1 MEQSWHHG
9 SDEQHCLGFQGDRF
23 MRKFRVLVNGN
34 AYEVE
39 IEEIDSQNTSSSPL
53 AIAEKAPTTRS
64 VPAAQKPAAASPSS
78 SVAELTDGFVTAQM
92 PGTIIDIHINH
103 GDQVARGDKLLTLE
117 AMKMANEVVAPH
129 DGVISEIK
137 VIQGASVNA
146 GDVLVILG

>member
-1 MEQSWHHG
+1 
-9 SDEQHCLGFQGDRF
+9 

-34 AYEVE
+34 AYEVD
-39 IEEIDSQNTSSSPL
+39 IEEIDSQNTSSSPP
-53 AIAEKAPTTRS
+53 AIAEKLPTTRN
-64 VPAAQKPAAASPSS
+64 VPAAQKPAATSPS

-92 PGTIIDIHINH
+92 PGTIIDIHINQ
-103 GDQVARGDKLLTLE
+103 GDHVVRGDKLLTLE

-146 GDVLVILG
+146 GDALVILG

>member
-1 MEQSWHHG
+1 
-9 SDEQHCLGFQGDRF
+9 
-23 MRKFRVLVNGN
+23 MRTFRVLVNGN

-39 IEEIDSQNTSSSPL
+39 IEEIDSQNTSSSPP
-53 AIAEKAPTTRS
+53 AITEKAPTTRNA
-64 VPAAQKPAAASPSS
+64 PAAQKPAVTSPSS
-78 SVAELTDGFVTAQM
+78 VTELTDGFVTAQM
-92 PGTIIDIHINH
+92 PGTIIDIHINQ

>member
-1 MEQSWHHG
+1 
-9 SDEQHCLGFQGDRF
+9 
-23 MRKFRVLVNGN
+23 MRTFRVLVNGN

-39 IEEIDSQNTSSSPL
+39 IEELDSQNRSSSPP
-53 AIAEKAPTTRS
+53 AIAEEAPTTRS
-64 VPAAQKPAAASPSS
+64 IPAQKPAVAPPSS
-78 SVAELTDGFVTAQM
+78 SVTELTDGFVTAQM
-92 PGTIIDIHINH
+92 PGTIIDIHINL
-103 GDQVARGDKLLTLE
+103 GDHVTRGDKLLTLE